1 MIGREDIE
9 SWLIRTELDFEE
21 IEQGMWM
28 VRPEPVEET
37 AEAPPVVI
45 SHQPPV
51 LLLRAAIR
59 GLPDEDDDGANLRLF
74 RRLLELNANDLV
86 HGAYG
91 LEEGEVVLTD
101 TLELETLDF
110 EEFRASLESLTLA
123 VSSHVPE
130 LVKDG

>member
-1 MIGREDIE
+1 MIGKEDIE

-28 VRPEPVEET
+28 VRADPAEE
-37 AEAPPVVI
+37 AIDAPPVVI

-59 GLPDEDDDGANLRLF
+59 GLPEEGDDETNLRLF

-86 HGAYG
+86 HGSYG

-123 VSSHVPE
+123 VTSHVQE

>member
-1 MIGREDIE
+1 MIGKEDIE

-21 IEQGMWM
+21 IEEGIWM
-28 VRPEPVEET
+28 VRPSSGGDGAAGEGPPVMLSHQEPV
-37 AEAPPVVI
+37 
-45 SHQPPV
+45 
-51 LLLRAAIR
+51 LFLRAAIR
-59 GLPDEDDDGANLRLF
+59 EAPEDADAQVKLF

-110 EEFRASLESLTLA
+110 EEFRASLESLTMA

-130 LVKDG
+130 LVKD

>member
-1 MIGREDIE
+1 MIGKEDIE

-21 IEQGMWM
+21 IEDGIWV
-28 VRPEPVEET
+28 VRPSAAGDGADDEPPVMLSHQEPV
-37 AEAPPVVI
+37 
-45 SHQPPV
+45 
-51 LLLRAAIR
+51 LFLRAAIR
-59 GLPDEDDDGANLRLF
+59 HAPEETDAQVKLF

-110 EEFRASLESLTLA
+110 EEFRASLESLTMA

-130 LVKDG
+130 LVKG

>member
-1 MIGREDIE
+1 MIDREDIE

-21 IEQGMWM
+21 IEDGIWM
-28 VRPEPVEET
+28 IRSSPGGEGGGDEEP
-37 AEAPPVVI
+37 PLML
-45 SHQPPV
+45 SHQAPV
-51 LLLRAAIR
+51 LFLRAAIR
-59 GLPDEDDDGANLRLF
+59 EAPEEGDAQVKLF

-110 EEFRASLESLTLA
+110 EEFRASLESLTMA
-123 VSSHVPE
+123 VSSHAPE
-130 LVKDG
+130 LAED